1 MEPVRLGAVR
11 QLDDDAIRSEVTEVL
26 RALVRIDT
34 TNPPGNETPAATFLK
49 SYLEG
54 AGIECELV
62 ARDPKR
68 ANLVAR
74 IKGTG
79 EGPTLMLMGHT
90 DVVPADPQA
99 WTHPPFDAHLDDDG
113 FIWGRGTVDMK
124 NETATRAV
132 TMALLA
138 RSEWRPKGDLTF
150 IAQADEENGEHE
162 VGLKW
167 LREERPDIRSDFA
180 IDEGGGLRLHL
191 SDGRVVIPI
200 NVGEK
205 ATLPVRVTAIGEA
218 GHASTPTAGS
228 NAVPLLAQLV
238 QRLGRHD
245 PPPAL
250 LSETRR
256 TLEILVGNFGDD
268 LKGAIQRAVTLH
280 QSFPDELPPLF
291 GTTIA
296 PTILQGSSARNVM
309 PGRASVTCDCRVLP
323 GTGTAELERE
333 LTTALG
339 SDIPYELEFL
349 EPPTGGT
356 VAPIDTPLYGVC
368 EQFLAEHEPQATLLP
383 TISSG
388 FTDSH
393 FMREAFG
400 TVAYGFWPCRT
411 TPSDIYLGGI
421 HNKDE
426 RIHVDDLVYATRFH
440 LFAAERMGSVST

>member
-1 MEPVRLGAVR
+1 MRP
-11 QLDDDAIRSEVTEVL
+11 LDDNAICSEVTDVL
-26 RALVRIDT
+26 RALIRIDT
-34 TNPPGNETPAATFLK
+34 SNPPGNETPAATFLK
-49 SYLEG
+49 GYLEG
-54 AGIECELV
+54 AGVECELV

-79 EGPTLMLMGHT
+79 DGPTLALMGHT
-90 DVVPADPQA
+90 DVVPADHKDWA
-99 WTHPPFDAHLDDDG
+99 HPPFDAHLDDDG

-138 RSEWRPKGDLTF
+138 RSGWRPRGDLVF

-167 LREERPDIRSDFA
+167 LRNERPDIRTDYA
-180 IDEGGGLRLHL
+180 IDEGGGLHL
-191 SDGRVVIPI
+191 ELTDDRIVIPI

-205 ATLPVRVTAIGEA
+205 ATLPVRITALGEA
-218 GHASTPTAGS
+218 GHASTPTAGN

-238 QRLGRHD
+238 QRLARHNVA
-245 PPPAL
+245 PAL
-250 LSETRR
+250 LDETRR
-256 TLEILVGNFGDD
+256 TLEILVGDVGHD
-268 LKGAIQRAVTLH
+268 LEGAIRKAVTLH
-280 QSFPDELPPLF
+280 SSFPDDLPPLF

-296 PTILQGSSARNVM
+296 PTILQGSNALNVM

-323 GTGTAELERE
+323 GTGPAELEYE
-333 LTTALG
+333 LGRALG
-339 SDIPYELEFL
+339 SDISYELEFL

-356 VAPIDTPLYGVC
+356 MAPIDTPLYRIC
-368 EQFLAEHEPQATLLP
+368 EQFLAEHEPRATLLP

-393 FMREAFG
+393 FVREAFG
-400 TVAYGFWPCRT
+400 TIAYGFWPCRT

-421 HNKDE
+421 NNKDE

-440 LFAAERMGSVST
+440 LFATERLGSLSK

>member
-1 MEPVRLGAVR
+1 MR
-11 QLDDDAIRSEVTEVL
+11 QPDDDAIRSEVTEVL
-26 RALVRIDT
+26 RALIRIDT
-34 TNPPGNETPAATFLK
+34 SNPPGNETPAATFLK

-54 AGIECELV
+54 SGVECELV

-79 EGPTLMLMGHT
+79 GGPTLALMGHT
-90 DVVPADPQA
+90 DVVPADPPA
-99 WTHPPFDAHLDDDG
+99 WTHPPFDAHLDNDG

-132 TMALLA
+132 TMALLG
-138 RSEWRPKGDLTF
+138 RSQWRPAGDLVF
-150 IAQADEENGEHE
+150 VAQADEENGEHE

-167 LREERPDIRSDFA
+167 LRHERPDINCDFA
-180 IDEGGGLRLHL
+180 IDEGGGLHLEL
-191 SDGRVVIPI
+191 SDGRIVIPI

-205 ATLPVRVTAIGEA
+205 ATLPVRITAIGEA
-218 GHASTPTAGS
+218 GHASTPTAGN

-238 QRLGRHD
+238 QRLARHQVA
-245 PPPAL
+245 PSF

-256 TLEILVGNFGDD
+256 TLEILVGDIGDD
-268 LKGAIQRAVTLH
+268 LEGAIRRAMPLH
-280 QSFPDELPPLF
+280 PSFPNDLPPLF

-296 PTILQGSSARNVM
+296 PTILEGSKARNVM

-323 GTGTAELERE
+323 GTGPAELEKE
-333 LTTALG
+333 LSAALG
-339 SDIPYELEFL
+339 SDIPHELEFL

-356 VAPIDTPLYGVC
+356 VAPINTPLYKIC
-368 EQFLAEHEPQATLLP
+368 EQFLAEHEPRATLLP
-383 TISSG
+383 TISPG

-393 FMREAFG
+393 YMREMFG
-400 TVAYGFWPCRT
+400 TVAYGFWPCKS
-411 TPSDIYLGGI
+411 TPSDIYLAGI

-426 RIHVDDLVYATRFH
+426 RVHVDDLVYATRFH
-440 LFAAERMGSVST
+440 LFATERMGSIRT

>member
-1 MEPVRLGAVR
+1 LGAVR
-11 QLDDDAIRSEVTEVL
+11 QLDDEAIRSEVTEIL
-26 RALVRIDT
+26 RALIRIDT

-54 AGIECELV
+54 AGVECELV

-79 EGPTLMLMGHT
+79 EGPTLALMGHT
-90 DVVPADPQA
+90 DVVPADHQA

-138 RSEWRPKGDLTF
+138 RSAWRPKGDLVF

-167 LREERPDIRSDFA
+167 LRRERPDIRSDFA
-180 IDEGGGLRLHL
+180 IDEGGGLRLEL

-205 ATLPVRVTAIGEA
+205 ATLPVRVTALGEA
-218 GHASTPTAGS
+218 GHASTPTAGN

-238 QRLGRHD
+238 QRLARHHVA
-245 PPPAL
+245 PTL
-250 LSETRR
+250 LPETRR
-256 TLEILVGNFGDD
+256 TLEILVGDVGDD
-268 LKGAIQRAVTLH
+268 LEGAIRKAVTLH
-280 QSFPDELPPLF
+280 PSFPDELPPLF
-291 GTTIA
+291 RTTIS
-296 PTILQGSSARNVM
+296 PTILQGSNARNVM

-323 GTGTAELERE
+323 GTGPPELENE
-333 LTTALG
+333 LHTALG
-339 SDIPYELEFL
+339 SDIAYELEFL

-356 VAPIDTPLYGVC
+356 VAPIDTALYRVC
-368 EQFLAEHEPQATLLP
+368 EEFLAEHEPRATLLP

-393 FMREAFG
+393 FLREAFG
-400 TVAYGFWPCRT
+400 TVAYGFWPSRN
-411 TPSDIYLGGI
+411 TPSDVYLGGI

-440 LFAAERMGSVST
+440 LFATERMGSVST

>member
-1 MEPVRLGAVR
+1 VRH
-11 QLDDDAIRSEVTEVL
+11 LDDNAIRSEVTDVL
-26 RALVRIDT
+26 RALIRIDT
-34 TNPPGNETPAATFLK
+34 SNPPGNETPAATFLK

-54 AGIECELV
+54 VGVECELV

-74 IKGTG
+74 IKGTDD
-79 EGPTLMLMGHT
+79 GPTLAMMGHT
-90 DVVPADPQA
+90 DVVPADHQD
-99 WTHPPFDAHLDDDG
+99 WTHPPFDAHLDGDG
-113 FIWGRGTVDMK
+113 FIWGRGSVDMK

-138 RSEWRPKGDLTF
+138 RSEWRPKGDLVF

-162 VGLKW
+162 AGLKW
-167 LREERPDIRSDFA
+167 LRNERPDIRSDYA
-180 IDEGGGLRLHL
+180 IDEGGGLHL
-191 SDGRVVIPI
+191 ELADGRIVIPV

-205 ATLPVRVTAIGEA
+205 ATLPVKITAVGEA
-218 GHASTPTAGS
+218 GHASTPSAGN

-238 QRLGRHD
+238 QRLARHRV
-245 PPPAL
+245 PPSL
-250 LSETRR
+250 LDETRR
-256 TLEILVGNFGDD
+256 TLEILVGDFGND
-268 LKGAIQRAVTLH
+268 LEGAIRRAVTLH
-280 QSFPDELPPLF
+280 PSFPDDLPPLF

-296 PTILQGSSARNVM
+296 PTILKASNALNVM

-323 GTGTAELERE
+323 GTGPAELEKE
-333 LTTALG
+333 LRLALG
-339 SDIPYELEFL
+339 SDIAYEIDFL

-356 VAPIDTPLYGVC
+356 VAPIDTPLYEIC
-368 EQFLAEHEPQATLLP
+368 EQFLAEHEPRATLLP
-383 TISSG
+383 TISVG

-400 TVAYGFWPCRT
+400 TVAYGFWPCRS

-440 LFAAERMGSVST
+440 LFAAERLGSLSK

>member
-1 MEPVRLGAVR
+1 MR
-11 QLDDDAIRSEVTEVL
+11 QLDDHAIRSEVTDVL
-26 RALVRIDT
+26 RALIRIDT
-34 TNPPGNETPAATFLK
+34 SNPPGNETPAATFLK

-54 AGIECELV
+54 VGVECELV

-79 EGPTLMLMGHT
+79 DGPTLALMGHT
-90 DVVPADPQA
+90 DVVPADHQD

-138 RSEWRPKGDLTF
+138 RSQWRPRGDLVF

-162 VGLKW
+162 AGLKW
-167 LREERPDIRSDFA
+167 LRNEHPDIRSDYA
-180 IDEGGGLRLHL
+180 IDEGGGLHL
-191 SDGRVVIPI
+191 ELTDGRIVIPI

-205 ATLPVRVTAIGEA
+205 ATLPVRITAVGEA
-218 GHASTPTAGS
+218 GHASTPSAGN

-238 QRLGRHD
+238 QRLARHRVT
-245 PPPAL
+245 PSL
-250 LSETRR
+250 LDETRR
-256 TLEILVGNFGDD
+256 TLEILVGDFGDD
-268 LKGAIQRAVTLH
+268 LEDAIRRAVGLH
-280 QSFPDELPPLF
+280 PSFPDDLPPLF

-296 PTILQGSSARNVM
+296 PTILKGSNALNVM

-323 GTGTAELERE
+323 GTGPAELEKE
-333 LTTALG
+333 LGLALG
-339 SDIPYELEFL
+339 SDIAYELEFL

-356 VAPIDTPLYGVC
+356 VAPIDTPLYEIC
-368 EQFLAEHEPQATLLP
+368 EQFLAEHEPRATLLP
-383 TISSG
+383 TISVG

-400 TVAYGFWPCRT
+400 TVAYGFWPCRS

-421 HNKDE
+421 HNSDE

-440 LFAAERMGSVST
+440 LFAAERLGSLSR

>member
-1 MEPVRLGAVR
+1 MRP
-11 QLDDDAIRSEVTEVL
+11 LDDNAIRSEVTDVL
-26 RALVRIDT
+26 RALIRIDT
-34 TNPPGNETPAATFLK
+34 SNPPGNETPAATFLK

-54 AGIECELV
+54 AGVECELV

-79 EGPTLMLMGHT
+79 GGPTLALMGHT
-90 DVVPADPQA
+90 DVVPADHQD

-132 TMALLA
+132 AMALLA
-138 RSEWRPKGDLTF
+138 RSGWRPRGDLVF
-150 IAQADEENGEHE
+150 IAQADEENGIHE

-167 LREERPDIRSDFA
+167 LRHERPDVRTDYA
-180 IDEGGGLRLHL
+180 IDEGGGLHL
-191 SDGRVVIPI
+191 ELTDGRIVIPI

-205 ATLPVRVTAIGEA
+205 VTLPVRITALGEA

-228 NAVPLLAQLV
+228 NSVPLLAQLV
-238 QRLGRHD
+238 QRLARHHVA
-245 PPPAL
+245 PAL
-250 LSETRR
+250 LDETRR
-256 TLEILVGNFGDD
+256 TLEILVGDVGGD
-268 LKGAIQRAVTLH
+268 LEGAIRKAVTLH
-280 QSFPDELPPLF
+280 PSFPDDLPPLF

-296 PTILQGSSARNVM
+296 PTILQGSNALNVM

-323 GTGTAELERE
+323 GTGPAELERE
-333 LTTALG
+333 LSVALG

-356 VAPIDTPLYGVC
+356 VAPIDTPLYEIC
-368 EQFLAEHEPQATLLP
+368 EQFIAEHEPRATLLP

-393 FMREAFG
+393 FIREAFG
-400 TVAYGFWPCRT
+400 TVAYGFWPCRS

-421 HNKDE
+421 HNSDE

-440 LFAAERMGSVST
+440 LFATERLGSLAK

>member
-1 MEPVRLGAVR
+1 MKS
-11 QLDDDAIRSEVTEVL
+11 LDDKAIRSEVTEVL
-26 RALVRIDT
+26 RALIRIDT
-34 TNPPGNETPAATFLK
+34 SNPPGNETPAATFLK

-54 AGIECELV
+54 AGVECELV

-79 EGPTLMLMGHT
+79 DGPTLALMGHT
-90 DVVPADPQA
+90 DVVPADHQD

-138 RSEWRPKGDLTF
+138 RSEWRPKGDLVF

-167 LREERPDIRSDFA
+167 LRNERPDIRTDYA
-180 IDEGGGLRLHL
+180 IDEGGGLHL
-191 SDGRVVIPI
+191 ELTDGRIVIPI

-205 ATLPVRVTAIGEA
+205 STLPVRITALGEA
-218 GHASTPTAGS
+218 GHASTPTAGN

-238 QRLGRHD
+238 QRLARHD
-245 PPPAL
+245 VAPAL
-250 LSETRR
+250 LDETRR
-256 TLEILVGNFGDD
+256 TLEILVGGVDHD
-268 LKGAIQRAVTLH
+268 LEGAIRKAVGLH
-280 QSFPDELPPLF
+280 PSFPDDLPPLF

-296 PTILQGSSARNVM
+296 PTILQGSNALNVM

-323 GTGTAELERE
+323 GTGPAELEKE
-333 LTTALG
+333 LSAALG
-339 SDIPYELEFL
+339 SDIHYELEFL

-356 VAPIDTPLYGVC
+356 VAPIDTPLYRIC
-368 EQFLAEHEPQATLLP
+368 EQFVAEHEPRATLLP
-383 TISSG
+383 TISVG

-393 FMREAFG
+393 FVREAFG
-400 TVAYGFWPCRT
+400 TIAYGFWPCRS

-421 HNKDE
+421 HNSDE

-440 LFAAERMGSVST
+440 LFATERLGSLAK

>member
-1 MEPVRLGAVR
+1 MAAVR
-11 QLDDDAIRSEVTEVL
+11 QPDDAAIRAEATDVL
-26 RALVRIDT
+26 RALIRIDT
-34 TNPPGNETPAATFLK
+34 SNPPGNETPVATFLK

-62 ARDPKR
+62 ARDPRR

-79 EGPTLMLMGHT
+79 GGPSLALMGHT
-90 DVVPADPQA
+90 DVVPADPRT

-132 TMALLA
+132 TMAILG
-138 RSEWRPKGDLTF
+138 RSQWRPKGDLLF

-167 LREERPDIRSDFA
+167 LRQERPDIRSDFA
-180 IDEGGGLRLHL
+180 IDEGGGLRLEL
-191 SDGRVVIPI
+191 SDGRIVVPI

-205 ATLPVRVTAIGEA
+205 ATLPVRITAIGEA
-218 GHASTPTAGS
+218 GHASTPTAGN

-238 QRLGRHD
+238 QRLGHHHVA
-245 PPPAL
+245 PSL
-250 LSETRR
+250 LPETLR
-256 TLEILVGNFGDD
+256 TLEILVGEVGDD
-268 LKGAIQRAVTLH
+268 LEGAIRRAVTLH
-280 QSFPDELPPLF
+280 PSFPDDLPPLF
-291 GTTIA
+291 RTTIA
-296 PTILQGSSARNVM
+296 PTILQGSRALNVM

-323 GTGTAELERE
+323 GTGPAELQRE
-333 LTTALG
+333 LKVALG
-339 SDIPYELEFL
+339 SDIPYELDFL
-349 EPPTGGT
+349 EDPTGGT
-356 VAPIDTPLYGVC
+356 VAPINTQLYRVC
-368 EQFLAEHEPQATLLP
+368 EQFLAEHEPRSTLLP
-383 TISSG
+383 TISTG
-388 FTDSH
+388 FTDAH

-411 TPSDIYLGGI
+411 TPSDVYLGGI

-440 LFAAERMGSVST
+440 LFATERMGSIST